1 MTRSLRAFLSICAL
15 LSAVP
20 AAAQDPPSDPSETA
34 RFQYGPVRFTPYIAI
49 TELGVDTNVF
59 NSANEAREDTTATF
73 GPGVQYWLRLGRSR
87 ISAKSDLT
95 YSWFKEFENQRSF
108 NNVHEGKFEVPLARI
123 TPFVDGRYQRGRVRP
138 GYEINTR
145 AYRTDKSF
153 GGGMD
158 VALTGKATVRAEA
171 HTGELKYRDDEFFF
185 GNSLQE
191 ALNRSTDSIALS
203 WRQELTPLTTFVLR
217 TEREVETFEFDAV
230 RDSTGFRLLPG
241 FEFDPFALIGGKIYV
256 GFRTFDT
263 PDPTVPDFTGL
274 VADIE
279 ANYRARATRF
289 DVLSERDVEYSAEP
303 LEPYYVLTDIH
314 VKVTQK
320 ITARWDIVANLGRQ
334 WLAYRQIEAAT
345 GPGLPPRTDR
355 GSRLGT
361 GIGYTFG
368 QSFRVGVD
376 VDYFQRSSTRS
387 LSDYDGLRVGGSFTY
402 GLQRQ

>member
-1 MTRSLRAFLSICAL
+1 MTRLLRALLSVCVL

-34 RFQYGPVRFTPYIAI
+34 RFRYGPVRFTPYLAI
-49 TELGVDTNVF
+49 TEVGVDTNVF

-87 ISAKSDLT
+87 ISAKSDVT
-95 YSWFKEFENQRSF
+95 YSWFKQYENQRSF
-108 NNVHEGKFEVPLARI
+108 NNAHEAKFEVPLARI

-145 AYRTDKSF
+145 AFRTDQSY
-153 GGGMD
+153 GGGVD

-171 HTGELKYRDDEFFF
+171 HTGELRYRDDEFFF
-185 GNSLQE
+185 GNSLQA
-191 ALNRSTDSIALS
+191 ALNRRTDSVALS
-203 WRQELTPLTTFVLR
+203 WRQALTPLTTFVLR
-217 TEREVETFEFDAV
+217 AEREEETFEFDAV
-230 RDSTGFRLLPG
+230 RDSTGIRVLPG
-241 FEFDPFALIGGKIYV
+241 FEFDPFALIGGKVYV

-263 PDPTVPDFTGL
+263 PDPTVPDFSGV

-289 DVLSERDVEYSAEP
+289 DVKSQRDVEYSAEP
-303 LEPYYVLTDIH
+303 LEPYYLLTDVH

-320 ITARWDIVANLGRQ
+320 ITSRWDIVANLGRQ
-334 WLAYRQIEAAT
+334 WLAYRQIEDAT
-345 GPGLPPRTDR
+345 RPLPPRTDKGTR
-355 GSRLGT
+355 IGT

-368 QSFRVGVD
+368 QSLRVGVD
-376 VDYFQRSSTRS
+376 VDYVMRSSTRS